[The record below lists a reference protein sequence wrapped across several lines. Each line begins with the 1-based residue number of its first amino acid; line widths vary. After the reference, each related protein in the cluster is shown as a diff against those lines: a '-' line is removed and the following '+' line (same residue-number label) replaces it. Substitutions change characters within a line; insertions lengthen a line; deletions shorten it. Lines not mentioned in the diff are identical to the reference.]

1 MLIPGYAYLRVN
13 SVFIERKN
21 IRAGKPSRADWLTMF
36 IKRKNIR
43 AGKPSW
49 VTISTERKNTRAGKP
64 SRADWFTMFY
74 SKRQIAKS
82 LITLE
87 EKPQKYEEKI
97 INLSHKIYIC
107 SDFGYDLNAYFS
119 CFKKFRNNYK
129 YFCFLNSFSE
139 INGADWLRKL
149 SDPLN
154 NKTIGLVGATGSYG
168 TMVPKYL
175 APSPNLAIWKRV
187 LRPILLPLIIR
198 FKEISFDSFPNP
210 HIRTNGFVISAA
222 IFNQI
227 KFPMPLRKLEAY
239 KFESGRSGLTKQI
252 KKLGLKCVI
261 VGNNGNVY
269 SENYWPESRIFWS
282 SDQENLLI
290 KDNQTNYYQNA
301 NAITK
306 KKLFISAWQS
316 S

>member
-1 MLIPGYAYLRVN
+1 MN
-13 SVFIERKN
+13 SQEE
-21 IRAGKPSRADWLTMF
+21 AGKKICVVHLIRKKNGLGIFERF
-36 IKRKNIR
+36 IKSYKYYDAGINHELILIYKGFRSKNDI
-43 AGKPSW
+43 
-49 VTISTERKNTRAGKP
+49 
-64 SRADWFTMFY
+64 
-74 SKRQIAKS
+74 
-82 LITLE
+82 
-87 EKPQKYEEKI
+87 QKYEEKI